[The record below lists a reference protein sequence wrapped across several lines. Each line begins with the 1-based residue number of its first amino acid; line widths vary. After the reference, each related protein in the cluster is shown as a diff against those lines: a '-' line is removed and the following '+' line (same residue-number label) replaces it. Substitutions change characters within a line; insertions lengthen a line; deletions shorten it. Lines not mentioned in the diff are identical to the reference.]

1 MILAT
6 GDANG
11 TIKVYRLNSELT
23 QQTNREVEQLASFAK
38 DLSFDNS

>member
-11 TIKVYRLNSELT
+11 TVRVYRLSSELT
-23 QQTNREVEQLASFAK
+23 QQNNREIEQLASFVK
-38 DLSFDNS
+38 DLSFSNQ